1 MIYEDYFKKF
11 LKYKEEKSKI
21 NKLEDK
27 KIVLMG
33 MVDVQASNPNKGNK
47 NDIKDDK
54 MSRYAAEL
62 EELENKIKKKKNLI
76 NEIVNQMKCKELEL
90 KDSDELLDKAYY
102 FKYIKKYK
110 WFQLCTALNF
120 EKTRMYEKINKL
132 DENLSKIKR
141 TEKNGKN

>member
-1 MIYEDYFKKF
+1 MIYEEYFKKF

-33 MVDVQASNPNKGNK
+33 MVDVQASNPNKGNR

-62 EELENKIKKKKNLI
+62 EELENKIKKKKYLV
-76 NEIVNQMKCKELEL
+76 NEIINQMNEKELEL
-90 KDSDELLDKAYY
+90 KASDELLDKAYY
-102 FKYIKKYK
+102 FKYVKKYK
-110 WFQLCTALNF
+110 WYQLCTVLNF
-120 EKTRMYEKINKL
+120 EKTRMYEIINKL

-141 TEKNGKN
+141 AEKNGKK